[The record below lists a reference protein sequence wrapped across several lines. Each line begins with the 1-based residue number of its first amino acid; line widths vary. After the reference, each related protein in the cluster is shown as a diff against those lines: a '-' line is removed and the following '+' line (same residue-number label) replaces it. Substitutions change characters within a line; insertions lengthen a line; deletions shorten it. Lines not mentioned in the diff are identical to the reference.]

1 MNFKKKL
8 QTRLYVAIICIAL
21 GVVMIVIPFLMPLP
35 DDFLSS
41 FGVAMVVVG
50 LARVRN
56 YRRITKTE
64 ETVRKQEI
72 TETDERNLE
81 IINRARSAAFS
92 IYLLLLAAGVIVL
105 SFFGLHEV
113 SKWISFAVFL
123 LVLIYWICY
132 LVYRKKL

>member
-1 MNFKKKL
+1 MSFKKKL
-8 QTRLYVAIICIAL
+8 QTRLYVAFICIVL
-21 GVVMIVIPFLMPLP
+21 GAVMIAIPFFIRTA
-35 DDFLSS
+35 DDYLSS
-41 FGVAMVVVG
+41 FGFALVVVG
-50 LARVRN
+50 LARVRK
-56 YRRITKTE
+56 YRMITKTE

-92 IYLLLLAAGVIVL
+92 IYLLMLAAGVIAL
-105 SFFGLHEV
+105 SLFGLHEV
-113 SKWISFAVFL
+113 ARWISFAVFL

>member
-1 MNFKKKL
+1 MSFKKKL

-50 LARVRN
+50 LARVRK
-56 YRRITKTE
+56 YRMITKTE

-92 IYLLLLAAGVIVL
+92 IYLLLLAVGVIVL
-105 SFFGLHEV
+105 SLFGLYEV

>member
-1 MNFKKKL
+1 MSFKKKL

-50 LARVRN
+50 LARVRK
-56 YRRITKTE
+56 YRMITKTE

-92 IYLLLLAAGVIVL
+92 IYLLLLAVGVIVL
-105 SFFGLHEV
+105 SLFGLHEV
-113 SKWISFAVFL
+113 ARWISFAVFL